1 MKSWRRAVAVL
12 AGRPDRAL
20 LGALVGQLDAARH
33 GTEVALDM
41 VVGRVTSGSAREQ
54 LSVIEHAGDAERGRL
69 VEILS
74 RSIAPPVDREDLFRL
89 SRSID
94 DVVDALRDFVRESD
108 LYGLSDQSTLAPI
121 LESIV
126 DGVASLSDAVL
137 GLVNDPSRITEGALR
152 AKKISGITRRLHQ
165 DETARLLSS
174 QLTAQSLQARE
185 LIRRLEMVG
194 TRIEEAADALAD
206 GAMKRWH

>member
-1 MKSWRRAVAVL
+1 VKSWRRAVAVL

-20 LGALVGQLDAARH
+20 LDALVGQLDAAHR
-33 GTEVALDM
+33 GAEVALDM
-41 VVGRVTSGSAREQ
+41 VAGRIYSGSAREQ
-54 LSVIEHAGDAERGRL
+54 LSIIEHAGDAERGRL

-94 DVVDALRDFVRESD
+94 DIVDALRDFVRESD
-108 LYGLSDQSTLAPI
+108 LYQLSDQSTLTPI
-121 LESIV
+121 LESIA
-126 DGVASLSDAVL
+126 DGVVSLSDAVL
-137 GLVNDPSRITEGALR
+137 GLVNDPSRITESALR
-152 AKKISGITRRLHQ
+152 AKKVSGITRRLDQ

-174 QLTAQSLQARE
+174 QLSAQTLQSRE
-185 LIRRLEMVG
+185 LVRRLEMVG
-194 TRIEEAADALAD
+194 TRIEEAADTLAD